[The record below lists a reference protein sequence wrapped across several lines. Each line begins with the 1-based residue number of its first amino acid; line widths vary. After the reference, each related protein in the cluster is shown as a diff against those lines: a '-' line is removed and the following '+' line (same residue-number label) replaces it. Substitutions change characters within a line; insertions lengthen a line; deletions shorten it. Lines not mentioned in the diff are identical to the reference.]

1 MKMKEKSNGRR
12 GCVKNRASR
21 TRRFVDETFDDTFDD
36 DEFWTGAVDDGRAFL
51 GTDGDGWILCRVYL
65 FTVH

>member
-1 MKMKEKSNGRR
+1 MKEKSNVRR
-12 GCVKNRASR
+12 GCVKNCKSR
-21 TRRFVDETFDDTFDD
+21 NRSFIDEAFDDTGDD
-36 DEFWTGAVDDGRAFL
+36 DEFWVGAVDDGRAFL

>member
-1 MKMKEKSNGRR
+1 MKEKSNGRR
-12 GCVKNRASR
+12 GCVKDCKSR
-21 TRRFVDETFDDTFDD
+21 TRGFVDETFDGPCDD